1 MAEIVRHALDRL
13 VEAARTG
20 ELAALCR
27 QHNIDLMV
35 AFGSVLE
42 EDSDPADLDLGV
54 RFARHAERDLLTLL
68 NDLYRLTRL
77 EAIDLLVLNDA
88 GPVARERAMVH
99 GRLLYQAQPG
109 TFANDQIAAI
119 MQRMDTDRLRRLEL
133 ELMSQ

>member
-13 VEAARTG
+13 MEAAGTG

-35 AFGSVLE
+35 VFGSVLDE
-42 EDSDPADLDLGV
+42 GSDPADLDLRV

-77 EAIDLLVLNDA
+77 EAIDLMVLNDA
-88 GPVARERAMVH
+88 GPVARERAMVQ
-99 GRLLYQAQPG
+99 GRLLYQMQPW
-109 TFANDQIAAI
+109 TFANEQIAAI
-119 MQRMDTDRLRRLEL
+119 MERMDTDRLRRLEL
-133 ELMSQ
+133 ELTSQ

>member
-1 MAEIVRHALDRL
+1 MAEIVRQALDRL

-27 QHNIDLMV
+27 QHDIDLMV
-35 AFGSVLE
+35 VFGSVLE
-42 EDSDPADLDLGV
+42 EDSDPADLDLGM
-54 RFARHAERDLLTLL
+54 RFAQYAERDLLTLL

-77 EAIDLLVLNDA
+77 EAIDLMVLNDA
-88 GPVARERAMVH
+88 GAVARERAMVL

-109 TFANDQIAAI
+109 TFANEQIAAI
-119 MQRMDTDRLRRLEL
+119 MERMDTEHLRRLEL